1 MADESR
7 ESVGEE
13 MERWLRGLEG
23 FEGFRLLTRPGE
35 TLGVAFWASREVAQ
49 RQDAVRTEFRERM
62 LSIVGVTIQ
71 SVEG

>member
-49 RQDAVRTEFRERM
+49 RRTPCGRSSANECSR
-62 LSIVGVTIQ
+62 SWA
-71 SVEG
+71 